1 MVGDTSVGKSSL
13 CIRFAKGSFT
23 EYNESTIGA
32 AFFTQSIQTNG
43 GMVKFD
49 VWDTAGQERYHALMP
64 MYYHGAT
71 ASIVVFDI
79 TRHETFE
86 RAKMWIQELKEGTKT
101 DCVIALVG
109 NKIDKFSERDPLN
122 KEAMIKQFANKNG
135 LLYIETSAKTNV
147 NVRNLFV
154 MIANSLLALPMKEKG
169 DPFIL
174 EEDDFPLRRVDKK
187 CCVIL

>member
-1 MVGDTSVGKSSL
+1 MNKMRTAKLVMVGDTSVGKSSI

-32 AFFTQSIQTNG
+32 AFFTQSIQTNEG
-43 GMVKFD
+43 VVKFD

-64 MYYHGAT
+64 MYYHGST
-71 ASIVVFDI
+71 AAVVVFDI

-86 RAKMWIQELKEGTKT
+86 RAKMWIKELKEGTKD
-101 DCVIALVG
+101 DCIIALTG
-109 NKIDKFSERDPLN
+109 NKVDKMEDRDPLCN
-122 KEAMIKQFANKNG
+122 ESMIKQFANKHK

-154 MIANSLLALPMKEKG
+154 MIASALLKLP
-169 DPFIL
+169 
-174 EEDDFPLRRVDKK
+174 
-187 CCVIL
+187 